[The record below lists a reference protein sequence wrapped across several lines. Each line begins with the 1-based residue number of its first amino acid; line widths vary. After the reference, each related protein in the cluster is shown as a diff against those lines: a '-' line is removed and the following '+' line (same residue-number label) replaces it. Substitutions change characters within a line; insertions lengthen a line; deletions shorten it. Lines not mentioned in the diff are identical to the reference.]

1 MKKTTLLVGLL
12 ATSGLAQAGNLSLG
26 AGDDFVTLSRTPSGL
41 GIGFSADY
49 LNHEHRGESAGLGLE
64 FAVPAGP
71 LTVAAGAKAIYID
84 ADGYGSAAA
93 LGGRAALDLGSN
105 LSLFGQAYFAPSGAA
120 SGSIREVND
129 ANAGVRWN
137 PLPLFT
143 VEAGYR
149 YFEIKRENALRDR
162 TLADGPY
169 LGVGLQF

>member
-1 MKKTTLLVGLL
+1 MKKTTLLLGLL

-26 AGDDFVTLSRTPSGL
+26 AGDDYVTLSRTPNGL
-41 GIGFSADY
+41 GIGFTADY
-49 LNHEHRGESAGLGLE
+49 LNHKHNGESAGLGLE

-71 LTVAAGAKAIYID
+71 LTLAAGAKAIYVD

-105 LSLFGQAYFAPSGAA
+105 LSLFGQAYVAPSGSS
-120 SGSIREVND
+120 SGSIKQVND
-129 ANAGVRWN
+129 VNAGVRWN
-137 PLPLFT
+137 PVPLFT

-149 YFEIKRENALRDR
+149 YFDVKREDSQRDR

>member
-1 MKKTTLLVGLL
+1 MKKTTLLLGLV
-12 ATSGLAQAGNLSLG
+12 AASSLAQAGNLSLG
-26 AGDDFVTLSRTPSGL
+26 AGDDYVTLSRTPSGL
-41 GIGFSADY
+41 GIGFTADY
-49 LNHEHRGESAGLGLE
+49 LNHKHNGESAGLGME

-71 LTVAAGAKAIYID
+71 LTVAAGAKAIYVD
-84 ADGYGSAAA
+84 ADGDGTAGA

-105 LSLFGQAYFAPSGAA
+105 FSLFGQAYHAPSGTS

-137 PLPLFT
+137 PVPLFT

-149 YFEIKRENALRDR
+149 YFDVKREDAQRNRK
-162 TLADGPY
+162 LADGPY